1 MRWWKAEANGNQRID
16 LLKFLGIAVAVTIF
30 FLGLRK
36 IEEGEYKLPLLESS
50 KDEAKFVR
58 ENIEN
63 ISIFAGLI
71 IFIWKYPE
79 LKKKSQ
85 YEAWQ
90 VIFSAEKG
98 KENGGRIQAL
108 QDLAKDGIKIGNVDV
123 SGAYLEGIKLEG
135 AWLREAD
142 FNDCMLE
149 KSKFSYALLSFTN
162 FSKANLS
169 KAHLDG
175 ARLFG
180 ANLSGA
186 NLSGASLTEAN
197 LTEADF
203 SGTDLTKA
211 DLNNAIFWEEKIK
224 GDLYEKYEAKNITPE
239 QIKKAQNWEKAIYS
253 PEFRTKLGLGSGE

>member
-1 MRWWKAEANGNQRID
+1 MNRWIAD
-16 LLKFLGIAVAVTIF
+16 KFLVIAVIVTTLF
-30 FLGLRK
+30 FGFSQLK
-36 IEEGEYKLPLLESS
+36 KVDCNTQKLKYPFDCEVLLFFI
-50 KDEAKFVR
+50 D
-58 ENIEN
+58 NIEG
-63 ISIFAGLI
+63 ISIVAGLI
-71 IFIWKYPE
+71 AFIFNLPE
-79 LKKKSQ
+79 QQKKSQ

-186 NLSGASLTEAN
+186 SLTEAN

-253 PEFRTKLGLGSGE
+253 PEFRKKLGLPPQN